1 MKTPHSILI
10 TLAALGVTGLVIS
23 GCAGVIGAYPS
34 LYKPK
39 TEKGA
44 MCKMECS
51 KAMSACKGSS
61 YTCDEASSA
70 CTAACKDLDRLAK

>member
-10 TLAALGVTGLVIS
+10 TLAALGVTGLVMS
-23 GCAGVIGAYPS
+23 GCALPS

-61 YTCDEASSA
+61 YTCDAASRA